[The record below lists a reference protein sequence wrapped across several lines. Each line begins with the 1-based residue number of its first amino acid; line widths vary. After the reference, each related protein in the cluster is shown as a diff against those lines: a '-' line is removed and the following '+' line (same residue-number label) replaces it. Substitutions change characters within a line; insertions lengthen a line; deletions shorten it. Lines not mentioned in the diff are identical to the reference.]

1 MAPWVL
7 SSSNVSL
14 EGTEIRVKSPFPFVI
29 ACYVEGR
36 PKPKITWLKDGENI
50 DEIIENNDENF
61 VITIASLTIIV
72 IISFSFVII
81 LVIRNKKYKNLR
93 NDMRQLQLLYLRN
106 GNVGKLNKECTIEEQ
121 AELLPYCNSF
131 EVERE
136 NITLGKQL
144 GAGAF
149 GRVLLAQV
157 KGLNE
162 KESPTRVAVKMCKF
176 GHDKEQLRALIMEL
190 KIMIHLGKHLNIVN
204 LLGAHTS
211 NIDRG
216 ELWILVEYCKYG
228 NLLKFIQRCKAQ
240 FINQIYPVTSEID
253 VGRTSPFPN
262 DPLSATSLG
271 CSIEYEKTSNSN
283 PDSHLDLHPGSSI
296 EIGQSMGRHPST
308 TSNIRLT
315 TEKNSY
321 CNSSALPSGGR
332 HNVLPPTNPTPRK
345 ESSISDSDYDFTYSL
360 FLNSD
365 MAAYSQP
372 PSSPASS
379 STSDCQ
385 EKKISSD
392 AENIPGVSAPLTT
405 TDLLCWA
412 WQVAN
417 GMEYLTSRKV
427 LHGDLAARN
436 LLLAS
441 NNVVKICDFGLSRKM
456 YTKNVY
462 LKKSNEMM
470 PIKWMAPEAIEQRIF
485 SIQSDVWSYG
495 VTLWEMFTLGNTP
508 FPGVPLNKLGTALV
522 KGMRLEKPKY
532 CNDQI
537 YSLLLQC
544 WRSNPVERPRF
555 NQIVDIL
562 SDMLSPDKTKCP
574 MSEEGVSLD
583 YNDSFNSEQ
592 SQSRPI
598 IDGGYLDVKFVR
610 KQKPKSTSTF
620 NAPSTQSQGPNNV

>member
-1 MAPWVL
+1 MAPRVL
-7 SSSNVSL
+7 SRSNVSL
-14 EGTEIRVKSPFPFVI
+14 AGKEIRVKEYFPFFI

-50 DEIIENNDENF
+50 DEITENNYEVSLNDDNQILDFKYAIKKYEGKYECNVENR
-61 VITIASLTIIV
+61 VGHIQPYTNV
-72 IISFSFVII
+72 IIEI
-81 LVIRNKKYKNLR
+81 IRNKKNKNIR
-93 NDMRQLQLLYLRN
+93 NDMLQLELFFFRN

-121 AELLPYCNSF
+121 AELLPYDNAF

-136 NITLGKQL
+136 NISLGKQL

-157 KGLNE
+157 KGLNG
-162 KESPTRVAVKMCKF
+162 KESPTRCAVKMCKF
-176 GHDKEQLRALIMEL
+176 GHDMAHLRALITEL

-211 NIDRG
+211 NIDKG
-216 ELWILVEYCKYG
+216 ELWVLVEYCKFG
-228 NLLKFIQRCKAQ
+228 NLLKFIQRAKAE
-240 FINQIYPVTSEID
+240 FINQIDPVTSDID

-262 DPLSATSLG
+262 DSLSPTSLG
-271 CSIEYEKTSNSN
+271 CSIEYERTSSSNS
-283 PDSHLDLHPGSSI
+283 DSHLDLHPESSI

-308 TSNIRLT
+308 TSNTRPT
-315 TEKNSY
+315 TLLRQEVDTTS
-321 CNSSALPSGGR
+321 C
-332 HNVLPPTNPTPRK
+332 LPPSPTPRK

-360 FLNSD
+360 FINSD
-365 MAAYSQP
+365 MTGYSQTP
-372 PSSPASS
+372 FSPASP

-385 EKKISSD
+385 VEPISSD
-392 AENIPGVSAPLTT
+392 SENTPGVSASLTT
-405 TDLLCWA
+405 TDLVCWA

-436 LLLAS
+436 LLLTN

-456 YTKNVY
+456 YKNYVY

-508 FPGVPLNKLGTALV
+508 FPGVPLTQLGTALV
-522 KGMRLEKPKY
+522 KGMRLEKP
-532 CNDQI
+532 
-537 YSLLLQC
+537 
-544 WRSNPVERPRF
+544 
-555 NQIVDIL
+555 
-562 SDMLSPDKTKCP
+562 
-574 MSEEGVSLD
+574 
-583 YNDSFNSEQ
+583 
-592 SQSRPI
+592 
-598 IDGGYLDVKFVR
+598 
-610 KQKPKSTSTF
+610 
-620 NAPSTQSQGPNNV
+620 